1 MAAAQGRSSWYYMDE
16 AYAKQWQLIMM
27 INWWVYMSNVYA
39 IASEVIS
46 SPIRI
51 ENNSVRAS
59 VFRLNDKQ
67 MFVSFSWL
75 SWVGGTEALQESC
88 ILTVRIRDD
97 RMRIK
102 ESTNLNSLP
111 VQPWHS
117 HFTEIV
123 PYLTPVK
130 YDYPRATLTGFCYF
144 SRKTERL
151 FPYFSFL
158 LKKYQK
164 TTYNM
169 WHVWPLY

>member
-16 AYAKQWQLIMM
+16 TYAKQWQLIMM

-102 ESTNLNSLP
+102 ESTNLDSVTRPTIAFTFHRNRTLPNSRQIWL
-111 VQPWHS
+111 S
-117 HFTEIV
+117 E
-123 PYLTPVK
+123 
-130 YDYPRATLTGFCYF
+130 GYF
-144 SRKTERL
+144 DR
-151 FPYFSFL
+151 FL
-158 LKKYQK
+158 LFF
-164 TTYNM
+164 T
-169 WHVWPLY
+169 